1 MSSENG
7 TIPLDYDSENSMDCL
22 TLEWQYLFFEIIALV
37 NSKPGTF
44 VKFFLCSFG
53 PGKSCVTKFHNTCM
67 YTHTQSLMV

>member
-44 VKFFLCSFG
+44 VKVFFMFFWTRKVLC
-53 PGKSCVTKFHNTCM
+53 N
-67 YTHTQSLMV
+67 